1 MYIEQKQND
10 AYSASVRNLLLS
22 VLYTQIL
29 SYYYAIR
36 YGHDSDRSVITVSS
50 SAAVVLLLVAL
61 LISRKRKNAKA
72 ECCAVAGFVAIVAI
86 VVVLLVGDDDE
97 DGRSKSCNR
106 VLTRWV
112 VGA

>member
-1 MYIEQKQND
+1 MYVEQKQND
-10 AYSASVRNLLLS
+10 AYSASVRNLLS

-36 YGHDSDRSVITVSS
+36 YGHDSGRSVITVPS
-50 SAAVVLLLVAL
+50 SAAVVLLLFEL
-61 LISRKRKNAKA
+61 LFSRKRKNAKA
-72 ECCAVAGFVAIVAI
+72 ECCAVAAFVAI

-97 DGRSKSCNR
+97 DGRSKSCSNR

>member
-36 YGHDSDRSVITVSS
+36 YGHDSGRSVITVSS

-72 ECCAVAGFVAIVAI
+72 ECCAVAAFVAI

>member
-72 ECCAVAGFVAIVAI
+72 ECCAVAAFVAI

>member
-72 ECCAVAGFVAIVAI
+72 ECCAVAAFVAI

-97 DGRSKSCNR
+97 DGRSTSCNR